1 MEPNQTSAINLPI
14 VRLSNEYFLASSKA
28 RNAKPT
34 AHAATP
40 GLVSSNAPMAILKP
54 TPSLPSKFYDL
65 TKKDKDYV
73 FYFKI

>member
-1 MEPNQTSAINLPI
+1 MKRIQTSAINLPI
-14 VRLSNEYFLASSKA
+14 VRLSSEYFLASSNA

-65 TKKDKDYV
+65 FTKSQDFFFFEK
-73 FYFKI
+73 